1 MSEEE
6 EARETRVTSEL
17 YMTHPICADIY
28 EVMQKVNEANI
39 HTSTPREVEEHVT
52 EKDCDQILF
61 CLQALES
68 MLDAGINKLKAMK
81 AITELRRISV
91 ENAVDELHIAQRTRE
106 DEAPTDV
113 SPEELTGLMMSQ

>member
-6 EARETRVTSEL
+6 KRREERPTSEI
-17 YMTHPICADIY
+17 YMTHPICSDIY
-28 EVMQKVNEANI
+28 EVMQKINEANI
-39 HTSTPREVEEHVT
+39 HTSTPREIEDQVTELT

-91 ENAVDELHIAQRTRE
+91 ENNGKEIHHIISSDSE
-106 DEAPTDV
+106 DENDMNYDPWDF
-113 SPEELTGLMMSQ
+113 